1 MNPAENNFADDDWFV
16 RVAGKEYGP
25 VDLDTLLEWKAEG
38 RLIREN
44 EVRRA
49 SDATWLPAGDVPDL
63 FAAPPPLPSEPESLF
78 RRRTLGEIISGAFA
92 VYRRGFGTFLSLT
105 LLFGAASLGLKVS
118 LAFVRL
124 RADTGFSGTP
134 PLAIV
139 MSLLLM
145 PIALVAWVIFVA
157 GIQYAT
163 ADVVAGRVPTFLR
176 VLQRVREGWTRVVR
190 TGLVVYGS
198 YALWILLPLMALSI
212 IAGGQPSVASLLIA
226 MLALSFLAFMIGRL
240 WINFLF
246 WQQACTL
253 RELDVADSLRESRDV
268 ARSGVTAPR
277 WERPL
282 YRGAILASLWLL
294 AMLAWNVAIQLPF
307 LLVRLRGVT
316 SVEQVQALTEQM
328 LNAPAP
334 DGMMLAAY
342 VLTALVDALFRPLL
356 GIAFVLL
363 YFDAK
368 AR

>member
-1 MNPAENNFADDDWFV
+1 MNTAENNFDDWFV

-25 VDLDTLLEWKAEG
+25 VDVDTLQEWKAEG

-49 SDATWLPAGDVPDL
+49 SEATWLPAGDVPEL

-78 RRRTLGEIISGAFA
+78 RRRTLAQIIMGAFA
-92 VYRRGFGTFLSLT
+92 IYRRGFGAFFPLT
-105 LLFGAASLGLKVS
+105 MLFGAASLALKVS

-134 PLAIV
+134 PLAIAA
-139 MSLLLM
+139 SLLMM
-145 PIALVAWVIFVA
+145 PMALVAWVVFIA

-163 ADVVAGRVPTFLR
+163 ADVVAGRVPTFGGVLR
-176 VLQRVREGWTRVVR
+176 RVREGWPRVVK
-190 TGLVVYGS
+190 TGGVVYGS
-198 YALWILLPLMALSI
+198 YAIWVLLPLMALSI
-212 IAGGQPSVASLLIA
+212 VAGGQASLPSLLIA

-253 RELDVADSLRESRDV
+253 RSLDVADSLRESRDV
-268 ARSGVTAPR
+268 ARSGMTAPR
-277 WERPL
+277 LERPL
-282 YRGAILASLWLL
+282 YRGAIIASLWVL
-294 AMLAWNVAIQLPF
+294 ALLAWNMAIQLPF
-307 LLVRLRGVT
+307 LMMRLRGVT

-342 VLTALVDALFRPLL
+342 VLTGIVDAVFRPLL

-368 AR
+368 ARG